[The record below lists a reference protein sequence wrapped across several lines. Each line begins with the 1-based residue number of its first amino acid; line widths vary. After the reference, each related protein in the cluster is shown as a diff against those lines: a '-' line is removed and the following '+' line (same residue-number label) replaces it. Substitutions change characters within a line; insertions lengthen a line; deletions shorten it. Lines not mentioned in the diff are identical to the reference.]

1 MARFEVRLRDH
12 RGDRRHGAAVVSA
25 ASPAEAL
32 ALARASMTAP
42 PSGAHLYAVYRQ
54 RRLRRRKLVG
64 TFPAGGGDDGL
75 AGVREPR
82 RPLPTPPSLRAEVD
96 SPAHRDN

>member
-32 ALARASMTAP
+32 ALARASMTA

-96 SPAHRDN
+96 SPAYRDN